1 MDPKLRQA
9 KAAITQFVNDMNPRD
24 DIFLYAFSSS
34 PFFLQL
40 FTTNHDLVLRRLVL
54 LYPQGE
60 TALYDVII
68 DGLLML
74 KRGCQVRKALFVITD
89 GSDNASGW
97 SKEQMLNVAQRLRF
111 PIYSMGIG
119 DTSFHDN
126 RNFPLFGRSS
136 VSDSHSVDMQTLE
149 EIAQVTG
156 AKTYNVR
163 ETENSDQLKKEAAAI
178 ASAIGNRYAAGFV
191 ATIAGGN
198 SLRLEIGNH
207 PGAVVKLEGAAIA
220 VVNVADAA
228 TPNAATH

>member
-1 MDPKLRQA
+1 
-9 KAAITQFVNDMNPRD
+9 
-24 DIFLYAFSSS
+24 
-34 PFFLQL
+34 
-40 FTTNHDLVLRRLVL
+40 
-54 LYPQGE
+54 
-60 TALYDVII
+60 
-68 DGLLML
+68 GLLML

-126 RNFPLFGRSS
+126 RNFPLFWRSS

-163 ETENSDQLKKEAAAI
+163 EAGNSDQLEKEAAA
-178 ASAIGNRYAAGFV
+178 
-191 ATIAGGN
+191 
-198 SLRLEIGNH
+198 
-207 PGAVVKLEGAAIA
+207 
-220 VVNVADAA
+220 
-228 TPNAATH
+228 